1 MVSAGG
7 SSLELYTGPTFISEV
22 AWTGGAEGCSV
33 NDGGTGGG
41 VSAYYAA
48 PSYMAVPPAPNVRS
62 QTSRSTP
69 IRYTNLRISIS
80 MAALL
85 GLAAAPASW
94 RPKWRASLPR
104 RTPICS
110 MPAR

>member
-48 PSYMAVPPAPNVRS
+48 PSYMAVPGSKRPVPD
-62 QTSRSTP
+62 
-69 IRYTNLRISIS
+69 I
-80 MAALL
+80 ALNADSL
-85 GLAAAPASW
+85 YEPQNFYFNGSLTGTGAAPASW